1 MASPPPRKRRKTVL
15 RSTDDSGYDARSGA
29 ESVIE
34 ADITEQ
40 GNSLTRAISP
50 PRRKALTKGE
60 EISQN
65 SKFHESSNSADSA
78 AIPPGR
84 VPRVLRSP
92 FQLNRIDGLP
102 PADNVDTIDLCDIVG
117 HPLIRKCWVFNYCI
131 DIDFLM

>member
-1 MASPPPRKRRKTVL
+1 MTSPPPQKRRKTL
-15 RSTDDSGYDARSGA
+15 LGSTDNSGYDARSGA
-29 ESVIE
+29 ESAVE
-34 ADITEQ
+34 ADQ

-50 PRRKALTKGE
+50 PRRKALTKAE
-60 EISQN
+60 EIPQS
-65 SKFHESSNSADSA
+65 SKFRESSNPADPA
-78 AIPPGR
+78 AIPPAR

-102 PADNVDTIDLCDIVG
+102 PADNVDTIGLCDIVG